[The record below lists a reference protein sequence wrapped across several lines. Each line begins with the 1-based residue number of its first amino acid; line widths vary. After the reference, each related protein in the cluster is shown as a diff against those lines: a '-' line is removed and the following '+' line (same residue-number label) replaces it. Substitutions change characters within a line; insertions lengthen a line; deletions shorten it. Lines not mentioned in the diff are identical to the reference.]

1 VLAQFEARSSAVVG
15 NGEDQAMKPEVMFVV
30 ALFLGLAVLEMA
42 LTGFFRKPR
51 QTRSDAIVEVVS
63 AFVSIGVIQ
72 PTIIISSALMM
83 ASVWP
88 EQHYALAGVG
98 FLVGFAFLM
107 VADDFTVYLWHR
119 LAHSVPT
126 LYKLHRPHHNG
137 EYMSVRVTFRNNLFY
152 YAMSPSMWMGGVM
165 LYLGLG
171 GVFVVYKILKSAVV
185 LSSHSDVRWDEP
197 LYRIGWLSPVMY
209 VVERII
215 VTPAVHHAHHGKYA
229 GDGITHYKGN
239 FGNFFMIWDVLLGTA
254 HITRQVPVRYGVED
268 LPPTNAAEQLFW
280 PLVGPPQAA
289 SVREGA

>member
-1 VLAQFEARSSAVVG
+1 
-15 NGEDQAMKPEVMFVV
+15 
-30 ALFLGLAVLEMA
+30 
-42 LTGFFRKPR
+42 
-51 QTRSDAIVEVVS
+51 
-63 AFVSIGVIQ
+63 
-72 PTIIISSALMM
+72 
-83 ASVWP
+83 
-88 EQHYALAGVG
+88 
-98 FLVGFAFLM
+98 
-107 VADDFTVYLWHR
+107 
-119 LAHSVPT
+119 
-126 LYKLHRPHHNG
+126 
-137 EYMSVRVTFRNNLFY
+137 
-152 YAMSPSMWMGGVM
+152 M